1 MPAILQFGVT
11 MQCPHGG
18 TVIAVP
24 TNMSVRVGR
33 AFALLQSDVF
43 TIVGCPFMVG
53 PKPQPCLTV
62 TWQMPTMMFT
72 IGGQPALT
80 EASIGLCQSA
90 EQIVQGLVIISGAQP
105 SAKAT

>member
-24 TNMSVRVGR
+24 TNMSVRVGG

-53 PKPQPCLTV
+53 PKPQPHPAAPNPQRDRLSGGRYRAG
-62 TWQMPTMMFT
+62 
-72 IGGQPALT
+72 GGQSARF
-80 EASIGLCQSA
+80 ASLS
-90 EQIVQGLVIISGAQP
+90 
-105 SAKAT
+105 